1 MASAPAMIGTPAR
14 NIAPRMCFV
23 SGKNTAS
30 KLILPVGP
38 DAELRLDALLPAFAG
53 FSADVGEGRK

>member
-1 MASAPAMIGTPAR
+1 MIGTPAER
-14 NIAPRMCFV
+14 HSAEDVLV

-30 KLILPVGP
+30 KLIVLVGP

-53 FSADVGEGRK
+53 FSADVGEARK